1 MEANKGIYFKLAIVV
16 FSILLLGSFWLTMR
30 AASEPVS
37 MVVIP
42 EVAREGEPILVTFKL
57 NNPSSEPLLT
67 QYQLFADGKLI
78 MKGTSTLTP
87 LSSETNQYAYKN
99 PLEMGQQVNFLV
111 RASSPLGDYER
122 VISNP
127 PYPPQIWS
135 SFVSL
140 ASISTTV
147 MSSITTIVYYNDAF
161 GKDFGFN
168 VGILCSAVLILLLIF
183 LEMTGAT
190 SIKTSFAILG
200 RLQLRL
206 SFVTWILLIIFMG
219 IVYTKIVMI
228 ITTGSFR

>member
-1 MEANKGIYFKLAIVV
+1 MEDNKGVYFKLAIVV

-37 MVVIP
+37 MVVTP
-42 EVAREGEPILVTFKL
+42 EVTREDEPILVTFKL

-67 QYQLFADGKLI
+67 SYQLFIDGELV
-78 MKGTSTLTP
+78 MKGISILTP
-87 LSSETNQYAYKN
+87 LSSETNQYAYEN
-99 PLEMGQQVNFLV
+99 PLELGQQVNFLV
-111 RASSPLGDYER
+111 RASSQLGDCEK

-140 ASISTTV
+140 ASLSTTV
-147 MSSITTIVYYNDAF
+147 MSSMSTMVYYQDAF

-168 VGILCSAVLILLLIF
+168 VGFLCSAVLLLLLIF
-183 LEMTGAT
+183 LELTGTVAV
-190 SIKTSFAILG
+190 KTSFAILG

-206 SFVTWILLIIFMG
+206 SFVTWILIIIFMG
-219 IVYTKIVMI
+219 MVYTKVVMI
-228 ITTGSFR
+228 LTTG